1 MIVSKYDVAVDQL
14 ENHGSL
20 HYDAHML
27 FTKTQEEQ
35 LEIITSIMTQ
45 LSPKSG
51 LKEWGNKS
59 QDSVHYDMEEIH
71 FRNTFKSKH

>member
-1 MIVSKYDVAVDQL
+1 MIVSKYAVAVAQL

-27 FTKTQEEQ
+27 FMKTQEEQ
-35 LEIITSIMTQ
+35 LDIITAIVTQ

-51 LKEWGNKS
+51 LK
-59 QDSVHYDMEEIH
+59 
-71 FRNTFKSKH
+71 

>member
-1 MIVSKYDVAVDQL
+1 MIVSKYAVAVDQL

-27 FTKTQEEQ
+27 FTQTQEEQ

-51 LKEWGNKS
+51 LK
-59 QDSVHYDMEEIH
+59 
-71 FRNTFKSKH
+71 